1 MIVISEE
8 TLSLLLSAGVKKED
22 VILALKEGD
31 RKRALLE
38 KGQIFILTEKELKE
52 ILHEINE
59 MKKEA
64 NSGIVL
70 ISDERAPEMEKIA
83 DEIIPTS
90 FNYEILSRAIDRVIR
105 EKKKEAEE
113 NRLLSESIEYME
125 LLSVYRRG
133 MKIVGI
139 VEQDVSHEILKA
151 LIEETRAESGV
162 MWLKR
167 GETFKAVEVKGEI
180 DPGFFHSH
188 LKEDEL
194 RGGKPLKI
202 DEGYILTPFIID
214 EDLEGVAILSKKRG
228 FTDRDLKTVS
238 ILSRFSAIALR
249 NWRKISEYMDKTL
262 RTEFKMYTP
271 IFFSEYIEKEINKA
285 RRYRREFS
293 LVYIHIRNFTN
304 IKRNFSESVINENF
318 ERMLKLIAGSIR
330 SADVFSKLSESEYLL
345 LLPETDYVG
354 SWLTRLRI
362 ESLLRG
368 RLHIIEGKK
377 TFPINLTLSSAAY
390 PADGL
395 TYGALLEVLKARAS
409 FENTPV
415 YQKIFLPERGDI
427 LSFLISEEGRK
438 DLEGIEKEDRLIS
451 VLSIPLEDFKK
462 ILFLFTEDIL
472 RDKTQKSILLIKASE
487 PALLKYT
494 EELKSA
500 LSQTNTRFYQIK
512 GNEKILFFYIGGP
525 SGYFMAG
532 KIDENANIQGIHSD
546 SLLLTENLLK
556 KIVEEEEI
564 DLSS

>member
-1 MIVISEE
+1 MIVISKE
-8 TLSLLLSAGVKKED
+8 TLSLLLSVGVKREEVIIAQHKED
-22 VILALKEGD
+22 RKKMLAEKE
-31 RKRALLE
+31 
-38 KGQIFILTEKELKE
+38 QIFILTEKELKE
-52 ILHEINE
+52 NFDEINE
-59 MKKEA
+59 LKKEG
-64 NSGIVL
+64 NFGILL
-70 ISDERAPEMEKIA
+70 ISDERTPEMQKIA
-83 DEIIPTS
+83 DEIIPSS
-90 FNYEILSRAIDRVIR
+90 FNYEILIKSINRVLR
-105 EKKKEAEE
+105 EKNKEAEE
-113 NRLLSESIEYME
+113 SRLLSESIEYME

-139 VEQDVSHEILKA
+139 VEQDVCHEIIRA
-151 LIEETRAESGV
+151 FIEETRAESGV
-162 MWLKR
+162 IWLKR
-167 GETFKAVEVKGEI
+167 GESFKAVEVRGDI
-180 DPGFFHSH
+180 DPNIFHTH
-188 LKEDEL
+188 LKEEEL

-202 DEGYILTPFIID
+202 DEGFLLSSFVID
-214 EDLEGVAILSKKRG
+214 EGVEGAVILSKKRE
-228 FTDRDLKTVS
+228 FTERDVKIAS

-293 LVYIHIRNFTN
+293 LVYINITNFAN
-304 IKRNFSESVINENF
+304 IKKNFSESVINESL
-318 ERMLKLIAGSIR
+318 ERMLRLIAGSIR

-345 LLPETDYVG
+345 LLPETEYVG
-354 SWLTRLRI
+354 SWMTRLRI
-362 ESLLRG
+362 ESLLKG
-368 RLHIIEGKK
+368 RVHITEGKK
-377 TFPINLTLSSAAY
+377 TFPINLTLSSATY
-390 PADGL
+390 PADGF

-409 FENTPV
+409 FENTPI
-415 YQKIFLPERGDI
+415 YQKIFLSEREDI
-427 LSFLISEEGRK
+427 FSFIISEEGRK
-438 DLEGIEKEDRLIS
+438 ELEETEKESHLFS
-451 VLSIPLEDFKK
+451 ELSISLEDFKK

-472 RDKTQKSILLIKASE
+472 REKIQKSILFIKASE

-512 GNEKILFFYIGGP
+512 GNEKILFFYIRGP

-532 KIDENANIQGIHSD
+532 KIDEKANIHGVHSD